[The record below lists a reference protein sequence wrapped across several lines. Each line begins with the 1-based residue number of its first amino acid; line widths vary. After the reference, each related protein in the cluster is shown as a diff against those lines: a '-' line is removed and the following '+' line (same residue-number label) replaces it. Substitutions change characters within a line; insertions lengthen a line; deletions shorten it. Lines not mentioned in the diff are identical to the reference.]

1 MVPAFTGLGA
11 PYWDPYARGAVF
23 GLTRG
28 TSRAHLVRATV
39 ESLAYQARDVI
50 QAMEQDAKVRLNT
63 LKVDG
68 GASANNFLMQFQ
80 ANLLDS
86 RVVRPSCIET
96 TALGAAYLAG
106 LSTGFWNDA
115 GQIEKNWKEERSF
128 LPDMREEER
137 ERLLRGWSRSVG
149 CVRSWAEE

>member
-1 MVPAFTGLGA
+1 
-11 PYWDPYARGAVF
+11 
-23 GLTRG
+23 
-28 TSRAHLVRATV
+28 
-39 ESLAYQARDVI
+39 
-50 QAMEQDAKVRLNT
+50 
-63 LKVDG
+63 
-68 GASANNFLMQFQ
+68 MQFQ

>member
-68 GASANNFLMQFQ
+68 GASANNFLMRFQ

-128 LPDMREEER
+128 QPDMREEER